1 LRPVNSL
8 RKVLSVLILAMIVGA
23 LGTAATA
30 EETVKVSGSTTV
42 LPLAEGGAEAFN
54 SAQDNY
60 KVIVTGGGTG
70 VGIKNVAD
78 GISDIG
84 MASREVTADEISQ
97 FGDKFNENLIA
108 YDGIVIAVSKQIYDA
123 GVTSLTKEQVKK
135 IYSGEINNWKDL
147 GGPDEE
153 MLVVAREQG
162 SGTRDTFNEDI
173 MGDKKAET
181 PGVNTVTGSNAE
193 VKTAVTGSDKA
204 IGYMGFS
211 YAEDGTV
218 GVITLDGVAPSK
230 ETIKDGR
237 YELARKLYF
246 YTFGDAT
253 AGAQAFIDFMLSADG
268 QAVAEEYGFVAL

>member
-1 LRPVNSL
+1 L

-30 EETVKVSGSTTV
+30 GETVKVSGSTTV

-54 SAQDNY
+54 SAQANY

-97 FGDKFNENLIA
+97 FGDKFNENLIG
-108 YDGIVIAVSKQIYDA
+108 YDGIVIAVSKQIYDG
-123 GVTSLTKEQVKK
+123 GVTSLTREQVKK
-135 IYSGEINNWKDL
+135 IYSGEIDNWKDL

-153 MLVVAREQG
+153 MLVVGREQG

-268 QAVAEEYGFVAL
+268 QAVAEEYGFVPL

>member
-54 SAQDNY
+54 SAQANY

-97 FGDKFNENLIA
+97 FGDKFNENLIG
-108 YDGIVIAVSKQIYDA
+108 YDGIVIAVSKQIYDG
-123 GVTSLTKEQVKK
+123 GVTSLTREQVKK
-135 IYSGEINNWKDL
+135 IYSGEIDNWKDL

-153 MLVVAREQG
+153 MLVVGREQG